1 MHEGYRDVCHVGRT
15 CQEEWLSTS
24 PTEGPPVSVV
34 GRVSLVLEAFN
45 AAGPLTLAQVTKK
58 TGIPRSSAHRLLEQL
73 ASVGWLARS
82 PEQTYE
88 LGVKAYEMGQ
98 AALNQN
104 RLLHHARP
112 VLQAFARRTGYTI
125 QLAVVDAADTVYLAK
140 VNGRTSG
147 PTPTAVGQRVPAHLT
162 AVGRVIMA
170 NATVSKSYSLRGRKE
185 LSSTSSRETFVG
197 KTSNKLAEELAQ
209 IREKG
214 AAFDRGDAFP
224 GIGCVGVSIG
234 PPEHVYG
241 NMAGL
246 SICSSIGSLDHQKV
260 IGPLRFTARDI
271 WDRCVAADL
280 ASH

>member
-1 MHEGYRDVCHVGRT
+1 M
-15 CQEEWLSTS
+15 STS
-24 PTEGPPVSVV
+24 PTEGPPVSAV
-34 GRVSLVLEAFN
+34 GRVSLVLETFN
-45 AAGPLTLAQVTKK
+45 SAGPLTLAQVTQK

-104 RLLHHARP
+104 RLLQHARP
-112 VLQAFARRTGYTI
+112 VLHAFAQRTGYTI
-125 QLAVVDAADTVYLAK
+125 QLAVVDVADTVYLAK
-140 VNGRTSG
+140 VNGRASG
-147 PTPTAVGQRVPAHLT
+147 STPTAVGQRVPAHLT
-162 AVGRVIMA
+162 AVGKVIMA
-170 NATVSKSYSLRGRKE
+170 NATVAKSYSLGGRHKN
-185 LSSTSSRETFVG
+185 SPTSPRKNFAHATSSQFAREF
-197 KTSNKLAEELAQ
+197 AQ
-209 IREKG
+209 VREKG

-234 PPEHVYG
+234 PPDHVYG

-246 SICSSIGSLDHQKV
+246 SICASIGSLDHQKM
-260 IGPLRFTARDI
+260 IGPLRSTARDI